1 MTASVGC
8 RVFEGVMWVK
18 GLTLRGGETR
28 KPTLLVE
35 VMIFCSEIG
44 GQSGLLIGGE

>member
-1 MTASVGC
+1 MASEGC
-8 RVFEGVMWVK
+8 KEPEGVMWVK

-28 KPTLLVE
+28 KPTLMGK

-44 GQSGLLIGGE
+44 GQSRGQ

>member
-1 MTASVGC
+1 MTASEGL
-8 RVFEGVMWVK
+8 REPEGVMWLK
-18 GLTLRGGETR
+18 GLTLRGGKTR

-35 VMIFCSEIG
+35 VMILCSEIG

>member
-1 MTASVGC
+1 MTTSGGF
-8 RVFEGVMWVK
+8 REPEGVMWVK
-18 GLTLRGGETR
+18 GLTFRGGKTR

-35 VMIFCSEIG
+35 VMILCSEIG